1 MNNNLISRQTAID
14 ALLKQP
20 ELTPSVVRRVLTQLP
35 AKPLLCEHLGVE
47 VNERFRIED
56 RSFVYYINEQG
67 VVMVQSIAG
76 LDDHES
82 RDALYAVIYNP
93 ERVQR
98 MSKQRLDDIIRQI
111 GNSMQQSGKPMTEA
125 DKQRIRD
132 NAQTPEQVEAAIR
145 ELESKHSRYER

>member
-14 ALLKQP
+14 ALVKQP
-20 ELTPSVVRRVLTQLP
+20 ELTPSVVRRVLMQLP

-47 VNERFRIED
+47 VNERFRIEG

-67 VVMVQSIAG
+67 VAMVQSIAG

-82 RDALYAVIYNP
+82 LDALYAVIYNP
-93 ERVQR
+93 ELVQR
-98 MSKQRLDDIIRQI
+98 ISKQKLDDIIGQI
-111 GNSMQQSGKPMTEA
+111 ESSMQQSGKPMTEA

-132 NAQTPEQVEAAIR
+132 NAPTPEQVEAAIR
-145 ELESKHSRYER
+145 DLESKHDHWR